1 MSASSLHLLIL
12 WYRHLQNRNHNLCF
26 ERKNN
31 YFLLA
36 WDLCADSLPH
46 GTGHPQCISWNFLCG
61 DAPQWLE
68 CRGSSVQSLP
78 VDEY

>member
-1 MSASSLHLLIL
+1 MKENI
-12 WYRHLQNRNHNLCF
+12 NIC
-26 ERKNN
+26 
-31 YFLLA
+31 LLA

-78 VDEY
+78 VDE